1 MQAIVPDELQALKEP
16 NLFPAGIQ
24 FIKAKKAK
32 ATELM
37 MMKFDLTNTKCV
49 PGKKKRTSSARPAS
63 PPVLSSESCG
73 RWAVIKNCLVPW
85 CFKAIPNPV
94 EKVHLNSTLLTQSDG
109 IPTALL
115 RKA

>member
-49 PGKKKRTSSARPAS
+49 PGKKKRTSRRVQRVHQSLAAS
-63 PPVLSSESCG
+63 HAEDGQSS
-73 RWAVIKNCLVPW
+73 R
-85 CFKAIPNPV
+85 
-94 EKVHLNSTLLTQSDG
+94 
-109 IPTALL
+109 TA
-115 RKA
+115 